1 MKLFVIGATGH
12 TGAQIIDIALARSHN
27 VTAFVRS
34 PQKINRHDLRLRVV
48 QGDPHS
54 LEQLAK
60 ELPGHDAVLSAIGI
74 RPPQAFRPHSLVDE
88 CAASTV
94 AAMAK
99 TGVDRLV
106 LVSAAVLFPE
116 KGLVFAFF
124 RRLLKYIV
132 RDLKAAEETV
142 RGTSLEWTIARPPRL
157 TNGSAADYRAARDAL
172 PGKGFSMSFR
182 GVAAFM
188 LDAVEQRSYLRQI
201 VGLAS

>member
-12 TGAQIIDIALARSHN
+12 TGRQIIDVALSRSHE

-34 PQKINRHDLRLRVV
+34 PEKINRHDSRLRIVR
-48 QGDPHS
+48 GDPHNV
-54 LEQLAK
+54 EQLTR
-60 ELPGHDAVLSAIGI
+60 ELPGHDAVLSALGV
-74 RPPQAFRPHSLVDE
+74 RPPQAFRPHSLVGE

-94 AAMAK
+94 AAMTK
-99 TGVDRLV
+99 TGVNRLV

-124 RRLLKYIV
+124 RRLLTHIA
-132 RDLKAAEETV
+132 RDLSAAEETV
-142 RGTSLEWTIARPPRL
+142 RRTSLEWTIARPPRL
-157 TNGSAADYRAARDAL
+157 TNGSQAGYRAVRDAL
-172 PGKGFSMSFR
+172 PAKGFSMSFR

-188 LDAVEQRSYLRQI
+188 LDAVEQHTYLREV